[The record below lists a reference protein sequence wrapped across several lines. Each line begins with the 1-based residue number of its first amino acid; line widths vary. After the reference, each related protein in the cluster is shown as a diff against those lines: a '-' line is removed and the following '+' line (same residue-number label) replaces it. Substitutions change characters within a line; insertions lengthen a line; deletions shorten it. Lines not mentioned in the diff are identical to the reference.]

1 MSVALNGGN
10 RRDPAGPAV
19 SSLGPTRACLGIDR
33 DALRDLMADLY
44 KPRQQIYWIDFL
56 ISAAVGYGAFAL
68 FPVHHPWT
76 VTGAL
81 LYCIAVLALYRAV
94 IFTHELSHKPLNRFR
109 AFRVAWD
116 ALCGVPF
123 LLPSYF
129 YDEHKSHHA
138 QRTYGTQ
145 RDGEYLSYPRLPIG
159 YTVLLF
165 AISPLVLPALMFR
178 FLVLAPLMPIFPALR
193 SLVLAHASS
202 LVIDSAHR
210 RELVKKGM
218 STRWIAQEIACFV
231 WCVMIVIGLAT
242 GFVSVA
248 LLIEAECVV
257 SGIFAVNALRTL
269 LAHKYAGARQVVGF
283 HEQVL
288 DSNDFPGPLG
298 VLWAPVGL
306 RFHAVH
312 HLLPNLP
319 YHALGT
325 AHRRLLAA
333 IPADSPF
340 HDCQRRSLL
349 SGIGAAIELRRR
361 FP

>member
-1 MSVALNGGN
+1 MSVALDEDMREGEVV
-10 RRDPAGPAV
+10 RSVD
-19 SSLGPTRACLGIDR
+19 PTRACLGIDR

-44 KPRQQIYWIDFL
+44 RPKQAIYWLDL
-56 ISAAVGYGAFAL
+56 LASVAMGYAAFAL
-68 FPVHHPWT
+68 LPVGDPWT
-76 VTGAL
+76 LTGAL
-81 LYCIAVLALYRAV
+81 LYCVAVLALYRAV

-109 AFRVAWD
+109 AFRFAWD
-116 ALCGVPF
+116 FLCGVPI

-138 QRTYGTQ
+138 QRTYGTE

-159 YTVLLF
+159 YTLMLF
-165 AISPLVLPALMFR
+165 AISPLVLPALVFR
-178 FLVLAPLMPIFPALR
+178 FVVLAPLMLIFPGIR
-193 SLVLAHASS
+193 GLVLVHASS

-210 RELVKKGM
+210 RAVPQTAM
-218 STRWIAQEIACFV
+218 PRRWVVQEIACFA
-231 WCVMIVIGLAT
+231 WCVFIAT
-242 GFVSVA
+242 GFA
-248 LLIEAECVV
+248 GGLISASRLVEAEWVV
-257 SGIFAVNALRTL
+257 SGVFAVNAFRTL
-269 LAHKYAGARQVVGF
+269 LAHKYAEARRGVGF

-288 DSNDFPGPLG
+288 DSNDFPAPLG

-306 RFHAVH
+306 RYHAVH

-325 AHRRLLAA
+325 AHRRLMAT

-340 HDCQRRSLL
+340 HGCQQASLL
-349 SGIGAAIELRRR
+349 SGIRVAIELRRR